1 MSETNQEGPWVEF
14 QSRIRDLT
22 DTMLERLK
30 AVTHAKDV
38 DDKEARI
45 IGSLI
50 LKTLK
55 LWDHALVRG
64 RHDPHLQECLRR
76 IEKQSQ
82 KNDS

>member
-1 MSETNQEGPWVEF
+1 MSETNQEGPWAEF
-14 QSRIRDLT
+14 QARIRDLT

-38 DDKEARI
+38 DDKEARV

-50 LKTLK
+50 LKTSK
-55 LWDHALVRG
+55 LWYQALVRG
-64 RHDPHLQECLRR
+64 RLDPHLQESLRR